1 MDDKNIEKIQELYNE
16 GADFANEVLN
26 KHFNG
31 NRSHG
36 EVLMKLSFLD
46 SIKQDLMEQS
56 KISPLEVEHMRE
68 FIELI
73 EADDENE

>member
-1 MDDKNIEKIQELYNE
+1 MDDKNIEKIQELYNV
-16 GADFANEVLN
+16 GADFANEVLD

-31 NRSHG
+31 RRSHG
-36 EVLMKLSFLD
+36 EMLMKITFLD

-56 KISPLEVEHMRE
+56 KVSPLEVEHMRE

-73 EADDENE
+73 EADGNE

>member
-16 GADFANEVLN
+16 GANFANEVLN
-26 KHFNG
+26 KYFNG
-31 NRSHG
+31 KKSHG
-36 EVLMKLSFLD
+36 EMLMKLAFLD
-46 SIKQDLMEQS
+46 SIKQDVMEQG

-73 EADDENE
+73 EAE